1 MSGGPTLCPLAPAHL
16 AGIGAIQAAAA
27 LAFIDL
33 RLAAVPLALFI
44 LACLAAPFFPRSRFY
59 LPVISRGGMGR
70 RAVALTFD
78 DGPDPST
85 TQPLLELLSRHDA
98 PAAFFATGGRA
109 EAHPGLMREII
120 DRGHEVGN
128 HSYSH
133 SPLLMLKGTATLRR
147 EIASAQSALARFGV
161 TPLAFRPPV
170 GITSPRLWRVLL
182 EAGMF
187 CVNFS
192 RRARDAGNRR
202 ISALSEKILKKTRPG
217 DIILLHDVS
226 PGGGFDAGQWLQ
238 EIEKIIVG
246 LKNDGFEILPLSSL
260 LNRPVMSS
268 GAANEAAAGPVRAF
282 YDGIAFNYDGRQHG
296 PTAPPAAGKE
306 RELFEKNF
314 LDRVGTG
321 DRVLEIGAGTGLFT
335 IPIARRC
342 REITAIDISPGM
354 LAALHEKAAAQHITN
369 ILCRTGDIR
378 SMKPDGTYDI
388 ICSFSAFEYLPDL
401 EELLAALAAY
411 LRPGGILY
419 FTTAHR
425 SFFRVFTQIGNAMR
439 QGVWLHART
448 KRSIRSALHAAGFK
462 TEQLSTHVLK
472 IPLAGG
478 MLVEVIARREDGR
491 D

>member
-59 LPVISRGGMGR
+59 LPVISRGGKRR

-85 TQPLLELLSRHDA
+85 TQLLLELLARHDA
-98 PAAFFATGGRA
+98 PAAFFVTGSSA
-109 EAHPGLMREII
+109 EAHPVLMREII
-120 DRGHEVGN
+120 DRGHEVCN

-133 SPLLMLKGTATLRR
+133 SPFLMLKGTATLRR
-147 EIASAQSALARFGV
+147 EIASAQSTLAGFGV

-202 ISALSEKILKKTRPG
+202 IGALSKKILKKTRPG

-226 PGGGFDAGQWLQ
+226 PGGGFDAERWLQ
-238 EIEKIIVG
+238 EIEKILIG
-246 LKNDGFEILPLSSL
+246 LKNGGFEILPLSFL
-260 LNRPVMSS
+260 LNRPVMSGS
-268 GAANEAAAGPVRAF
+268 AANDTAAGPVRAF
-282 YDGIAFNYDGRQHG
+282 YDSIAFTYDGRQRG
-296 PTAPPAAGKE
+296 RTASPAARKE
-306 RELFEKNF
+306 RDLFENNLLK
-314 LDRVGTG
+314 LVGPG
-321 DRVLEIGAGTGLFT
+321 DRVLELGAGTGLFT
-335 IPIARRC
+335 IPVARRC

-354 LAALHEKAAAQHITN
+354 LAALEEKAAEQNITN
-369 ILCRTGDIR
+369 ILRHVGDIR
-378 SMKPDGTYDI
+378 SMEPDKPYDV

-401 EELLAALAAY
+401 GELFVALAEV
-411 LRPGGILY
+411 LRPGGVLY

-425 SFFRVFTQIGNAMR
+425 SFFRFFTQIGNAMR
-439 QGVWLHART
+439 QGVWLHARS
-448 KRSIRSALHAAGFK
+448 KRSIRSALLAAGFVI
-462 TEQLSTHVLK
+462 EQLSTHVLI
-472 IPLAGG
+472 IPLTGG
-478 MLVEVIARREDGR
+478 MLIEVLARREGGR
-491 D
+491 N